1 MKIITKS
8 IAVVI
13 MTGLLLGCEKQWD
26 DPIPEGSELGVP
38 RLIADLNEDGRVLLE
53 WHSSSDCI
61 GRGIWGECVPKV
73 EGSHYEIFVKFP
85 GENEFVKLERV
96 GKGVNGYLVSNVE
109 LGKPYEFHITS
120 HRAGQVTTS
129 NNVMIVPNS
138 FPKYEVLMEAES
150 GRTIRFPTVNIQGD
164 KVAYISNYMWNED
177 GRDYM
182 EFTLFLRDLAKSQSE
197 LIQKGTTHPR
207 WSVDGSKLVFGSTK
221 GLNQVPWSYTPIHLK
236 AYDLNSKEIELL
248 NRGMHQHLFPNFSKD
263 NQSILFLSD
272 SLERGRMGIWKLG
285 GEGKTEVLWPNL
297 ELPANAFGSP
307 LHTGFDASVLSDW
320 VAIDNLR
327 VVGDRAI
334 YDIQGLELTDGI
346 QKKGIMVTEWNDMT
360 PSFSPFDK
368 NLLAF
373 ISDRSGRR
381 QVWTVHL
388 STGELKQA
396 SFFTHDFYLNFEGIS
411 LSWIDQGN
419 GITVPA
425 SGIDGIKLVKVPVP
439 N

>member
-1 MKIITKS
+1 MKKS
-8 IAVVI
+8 IALFIISV
-13 MTGLLLGCEKQWD
+13 LLFGCEKQWD

-38 RLIADLNEDGRVLLE
+38 RLIADLNEEGRVLLE

-61 GRGIWGECVPKV
+61 GRGMWGECTPKV
-73 EGSHYEIFVKFP
+73 EGSHYEIFIKFP

-96 GKGVNGYLVSNVE
+96 GRVNGYLVSIVE
-109 LGKPYEFHITS
+109 LGKPYEFYITS

-164 KVAYISNYMWNED
+164 MLAYISNYMWNEE

-182 EFTLFLRDLAKSQSE
+182 ELTLFLRDLAKSQSE

-221 GLNQVPWSYTPIHLK
+221 GLNQVPWSYNPIHLK
-236 AYDLNSKEIELL
+236 TYDLNSKEFELL
-248 NRGMHQHLFPNFSKD
+248 KGGMHQHLFPNFSKD

-272 SLERGRMGIWKLG
+272 SLERGRLGIWKIR
-285 GEGKTEVLWPNL
+285 GEGKPEVIWPNL
-297 ELPANAFGSP
+297 ELPAHAFGSP

-320 VAIDNLR
+320 VALDNLR

-373 ISDRSGRR
+373 ISDRSGKR
-381 QVWTVHL
+381 QVWTVNL

-396 SFFTHDFYLNFEGIS
+396 SFFTHDFYLNFEGVS

-419 GITVPA
+419 GITVPV
-425 SGIDGIKLVKVPVP
+425 SGMGGIKLVKVPVP